1 VNGNSYDTAKSGAT
15 FTSGDIDSFMANYMF
30 KNTSDTQYI
39 LNPSYTVPAEN
50 LTSNGNES
58 LGLFDDYVFNDV
70 NSNGMP

>member
-1 VNGNSYDTAKSGAT
+1 MT
-15 FTSGDIDSFMANYMF
+15 NYMF
-30 KNTSDTQYI
+30 KNSSDTQYI